1 MSSCGST
8 GRGYPYTFFSRWRSP
23 AWCSVTSTRSAN
35 SVRGTSRIR
44 RSRGI
49 RAKCTHQFEAGRL
62 DYYTNNLAAYSL
74 WVNDEW
80 IGFYPRMGENGWKA
94 LYNLYILDE
103 YLNNEGDDAA

>member
-1 MSSCGST
+1 M
-8 GRGYPYTFFSRWRSP
+8 
-23 AWCSVTSTRSAN
+23 
-35 SVRGTSRIR
+35 
-44 RSRGI
+44 
-49 RAKCTHQFEAGRL
+49 

-80 IGFYPRMGENGWKA
+80 IGFHPKMGENGWKA